1 MTTAEYLILITAL
14 LMLAA
19 AMVYGKMARRSKSKE
34 VKHHSFD
41 SISFESSTISSPP
54 SSEDGEL
61 SIDLQD
67 QVDESL
73 EVRLKKPDDSLAA
86 DDGGEF
92 LDDLQDAAAG
102 LARLM
107 HSSET
112 DRAITTVGS
121 VDPSGVQDQ
130 NETPAEPVDETVE
143 IINKVESVLGEEVV
157 DQIGRI
163 DSELDALEELVAS
176 IEESLEAFSE
186 LSGDDLLEESKEG
199 DLAEAA

>member
-1 MTTAEYLILITAL
+1 
-14 LMLAA
+14 MLAA

-41 SISFESSTISSPP
+41 SISFESSTISSPS
-54 SSEDGEL
+54 SSEDEEL

-67 QVDESL
+67 QVDETL
-73 EVRLKKPDDSLAA
+73 EVRLKKPDGSLAA
-86 DDGGEF
+86 DDESEF

-107 HSSET
+107 HSSKT
-112 DRAITTVGS
+112 DRAITTVES
-121 VDPSGVQDQ
+121 VAPSGVQDQDQ
-130 NETPAEPVDETVE
+130 NETPAEPADEPVE

>member
-1 MTTAEYLILITAL
+1 
-14 LMLAA
+14 MLAA
-19 AMVYGKMARRSKSKE
+19 AMVYGKMAQRSKSKE
-34 VKHHSFD
+34 VKHHRFD
-41 SISFESSTISSPP
+41 SISFESSSISSPE
-54 SSEDGEL
+54 SNEGEDL

-67 QVDESL
+67 QVDKTL

-86 DDGGEF
+86 DDESEF

-112 DRAITTVGS
+112 DRASATVES
-121 VDPSGVQDQ
+121 VGTSGVQDQ
-130 NETPAEPVDETVE
+130 HEAEPVEEPVE